1 METVEADCMQT
12 AVGDAIVDEEEVAV
26 AMAISNATEV
36 GREERGAMA
45 IGDALFE
52 QPAEAGATAMPIG
65 DSSEMPISGATVIQM
80 NSASE
85 MPFDGAT
92 MMPSS
97 GATPV
102 LIDGATAMPVDAGME
117 LPSNSATAMPITGA
131 TAMAADG
138 ATAMPVDGG
147 MELPSSSA
155 TATPITSATAM
166 PADGATAMPVDGG
179 MELPSNSATA
189 TPTTGA
195 TAMTAADATAMPVD
209 SGMELPSNSATETP
223 TTGATAMP
231 ADGATAMPVDG
242 GMELLSNSATA
253 TPTTG
258 AMARPADG
266 AMAMMFT
273 IAMDCEPSTPDVD
286 LCKVCGQ
293 HHLLDENHEYN
304 YKDEVDDE
312 LTCHICLQPL
322 ISPLDTPCGHTYCQE
337 CLTNF
342 LVESDFCPVDRVP
355 ILLQNC
361 RKSSV
366 LVNKLLDKLTV
377 LCPFKE
383 HCSETMPR
391 GELQGHL
398 LSRCKGASHYGLSA
412 ERKRRSQE
420 GECTDSTSELAL
432 ATLPGD
438 GPASSAMALLSDEH
452 GLVNP
457 AYEPGMEDNSQ
468 SGSTTSLTA
477 RSNSKKIRN
486 FDRSSVRS
494 RSFRRLNRA
503 FSVLRRTK
511 SGTAVVHDNTEERD
525 NLRNANVPQ
534 EVFALPQL
542 HHLIPD
548 GEVTTVK
555 ITRSDPCEP
564 LAISIVGGNET
575 PLVRILIQDIYREGV
590 IARDG
595 RLLPGDMILK
605 VNGIDI
611 TNVPHCYALAAL
623 KRPCMLLRLTVL
635 REQRHRYRAHHHHH
649 HHHVPQPGE
658 LLYPGSGGSVRDDSL
673 HVVLLKGAPD
683 EQLGI
688 KLVRRPDEHG
698 VFIFHLLEGGLAAR
712 DGRLR
717 IDDRVLAIN
726 GHDLRYG
733 APEHAALLIQASVER
748 VHFIVSRQTHVPAPD
763 ILQEAPWNMEGPP
776 PYSAVDAE
784 QSLEDSCQKPGCY
797 EKTVTLVKESNESLG
812 MTVAGGMNSRG
823 WDLPVYVTNI
833 DPNGV
838 VAREGSICKGDI
850 LLNVNGVEL
859 TGVTR
864 GEAVANLKNISSPV
878 VLRVLEMR
886 PPDMSSV
893 DCMSPAVS
901 SPSSPGDIKTPLP
914 SDDYAPIWVSWL
926 QLPRHLYSCKDIVL
940 RRSTSGSLG
949 FSIVGGQEEL
959 NCNQSFF
966 IRSIVEG
973 TPAYNDGRIRCGDIL
988 LEVNGKST
996 WGMTHTALVRLL
1008 KELRGR
1014 ITLTI
1019 VSWPGSLL

>member
-1 METVEADCMQT
+1 MAM
-12 AVGDAIVDEEEVAV
+12 AAGDAMVGEQEPVPAIATIDMMEAGKDE
-26 AMAISNATEV
+26 
-36 GREERGAMA
+36 
-45 IGDALFE
+45 GDAMGIAG
-52 QPAEAGATAMPIG
+52 AETGLSKGVGTMVMSTENSMEISTGDATAMPMG
-65 DSSEMPISGATVIQM
+65 GAAAMAEESVTAMSG
-80 NSASE
+80 
-85 MPFDGAT
+85 
-92 MMPSS
+92 
-97 GATPV
+97 
-102 LIDGATAMPVDAGME
+102 DGATAMLIDVALVMPMDGTVAMPMDNTTAIPMDASAAMSMGGAMAMPVDDAVAMSLDCAMTMPGGGAMAIPMDDA
-117 LPSNSATAMPITGA
+117 LAIDGAMAMPMDAATAMPV
-131 TAMAADG
+131 DG
-138 ATAMPVDGG
+138 ATAMPVDG
-147 MELPSSSA
+147 
-155 TATPITSATAM
+155 ATAM
-166 PADGATAMPVDGG
+166 PIDGAKAMWTGDTAVQ
-179 MELPSNSATA
+179 ATA
-189 TPTTGA
+189 P
-195 TAMTAADATAMPVD
+195 
-209 SGMELPSNSATETP
+209 L
-223 TTGATAMP
+223 
-231 ADGATAMPVDG
+231 
-242 GMELLSNSATA
+242 
-253 TPTTG
+253 
-258 AMARPADG
+258 
-266 AMAMMFT
+266 
-273 IAMDCEPSTPDVD
+273 VD
-286 LCKVCGQ
+286 LCKICG
-293 HHLLDENHEYN
+293 HRHLLDENHEYN

-312 LTCHICLQPL
+312 LLCHICLQPL
-322 ISPLDTPCGHTYCQE
+322 IRPLDTPCGHTYCQE
-337 CLTNF
+337 CLTSF
-342 LVESDFCPVDRVP
+342 LLESDFCPVDRVP
-355 ILLQNC
+355 LLLQKC
-361 RKSSV
+361 RKSSL
-366 LVNKLLDKLTV
+366 LVSKLLDKLIV
-377 LCPFKE
+377 SCPFSDL
-383 HCSETMPR
+383 CSDTMPR
-391 GELQGHL
+391 GELQAHL
-398 LSRCKGASHYGLSA
+398 QSRCKGASHYGLST

-420 GECTDSTSELAL
+420 GDCTDSTSELAV
-432 ATLPGD
+432 ATLSGD
-438 GPASSAMALLSDEH
+438 SAASSAVALLSDEP

-457 AYEPGMEDNSQ
+457 AYEPSMEDTSQ
-468 SGSTTSLTA
+468 SGSTSSLAA
-477 RSNSKKIRN
+477 RCNSKKIRN

-511 SGTAVVHDNTEERD
+511 SGTAVANDGSEERD
-525 NLRNANVPQ
+525 NFRNANIPQ

-555 ITRSDPCEP
+555 ITRADPCEP

-623 KRPCMLLRLTVL
+623 KQPCTLLRLTVL
-635 REQRHRYRAHHHHH
+635 REQRHRYRSHH
-649 HHHVPQPGE
+649 HHHVPGSGE
-658 LLYPGSGGSVRDDSL
+658 MYPGHGTTVRDDSL
-673 HVVLLKGAPD
+673 HVVLVKGAPD

-717 IDDRVLAIN
+717 VDDRVLAIN

-748 VHFIVSRQTHVPAPD
+748 VHFIVSRQTHIPAPD

-776 PYSAVDAE
+776 PYSAVDIE
-784 QSLEDSCQKPGCY
+784 HTLLDSCQKPACY
-797 EKTVTLVKESNESLG
+797 EKTVTLSKEPNESLG

-838 VAREGSICKGDI
+838 VAQEGSIRKGDI
-850 LLNVNGVEL
+850 LLNVNGVDL

-864 GEAVANLKNISSPV
+864 GEAVANLKNTSSPV

-886 PPDMSSV
+886 PPDVSSL
-893 DCMSPAVS
+893 DCMPPLH
-901 SPSSPGDIKTPLP
+901 SPSSLSPCSPSDIKTPLP
-914 SDDYAPIWVSWL
+914 SDDYSPLWVSWL
-926 QLPRHLYSCKDIVL
+926 QLPRHLYCCKDIVL

>member
-1 METVEADCMQT
+1 MTEAEDVGAM
-12 AVGDAIVDEEEVAV
+12 AMAAGDAMIDGEDAAATMATSDTMEVGKDEGGAMATIGAAIGLSEEAGTMVMPTATGGSMELSIPGATVMPVGEATTMPVDGAMAMPMDS
-26 AMAISNATEV
+26 AMAID
-36 GREERGAMA
+36 GAMA
-45 IGDALFE
+45 LPVDDATTI
-52 QPAEAGATAMPIG
+52 P
-65 DSSEMPISGATVIQM
+65 
-80 NSASE
+80 
-85 MPFDGAT
+85 
-92 MMPSS
+92 
-97 GATPV
+97 
-102 LIDGATAMPVDAGME
+102 IDGAMPMPVDGFMAMPVD
-117 LPSNSATAMPITGA
+117 SAIAIPV
-131 TAMAADG
+131 DD
-138 ATAMPVDGG
+138 ATAMPVDG
-147 MELPSSSA
+147 
-155 TATPITSATAM
+155 ATAM
-166 PADGATAMPVDGG
+166 PMDGATAMPMD
-179 MELPSNSATA
+179 
-189 TPTTGA
+189 
-195 TAMTAADATAMPVD
+195 DATAMPR
-209 SGMELPSNSATETP
+209 
-223 TTGATAMP
+223 
-231 ADGATAMPVDG
+231 DGATAMPMDG
-242 GMELLSNSATA
+242 ATA
-253 TPTTG
+253 LEPT
-258 AMARPADG
+258 AP
-266 AMAMMFT
+266 
-273 IAMDCEPSTPDVD
+273 PVD

-293 HHLLDENHEYN
+293 RHLLDENHEYN
-304 YKDEVDDE
+304 YKEEADDE
-312 LTCHICLQPL
+312 LLCHICLQPL
-322 ISPLDTPCGHTYCQE
+322 IRPLDTPCGHTYCQE
-337 CLTNF
+337 CLTSF
-342 LVESDFCPVDRVP
+342 LLESDFCPVDRVP
-355 ILLQNC
+355 LLLQTC
-361 RKSSV
+361 RKSSL
-366 LVNKLLDKLTV
+366 LVNKLLDKLIV
-377 LCPFKE
+377 ACPFSDF
-383 HCSETMPR
+383 CSDTMPR

-398 LSRCKGASHYGLSA
+398 QSRCKGASHYGLSA

-420 GECTDSTSELAL
+420 GDCTDSTSELAV
-432 ATLPGD
+432 ATLSGD
-438 GPASSAMALLSDEH
+438 GSGSSAVALLSDEP

-457 AYEPGMEDNSQ
+457 AYEPSMEDTSQ
-468 SGSTTSLTA
+468 SGSTTSLAA
-477 RSNSKKIRN
+477 RCNSKKIRN

-511 SGTAVVHDNTEERD
+511 SGTAVASDGTEERD
-525 NLRNANVPQ
+525 NLRNANIPQ
-534 EVFALPQL
+534 EVFALPQR

-555 ITRSDPCEP
+555 ITRADPCEP
-564 LAISIVGGNET
+564 LAISIVGGSET

-611 TNVPHCYALAAL
+611 TNVQHCYALAAL
-623 KRPCMLLRLTVL
+623 KQPCTLLRLTVL
-635 REQRHRYRAHHHHH
+635 REQRHRYRSHH
-649 HHHVPQPGE
+649 HHHVPGPGE
-658 LLYPGSGGSVRDDSL
+658 LYPGHGPTVRDDSL
-673 HVVLLKGAPD
+673 HVVLVKGAPD

-688 KLVRRPDEHG
+688 KLVRRPEEHG

-712 DGRLR
+712 DGRLHV
-717 IDDRVLAIN
+717 DDRVLAIN

-748 VHFIVSRQTHVPAPD
+748 VHFIVSRQTQVPPPD

-776 PYSAVDAE
+776 PYSPVDIE
-784 QSLEDSCQKPGCY
+784 HTLLDSCQKPACY
-797 EKTVTLVKESNESLG
+797 EKTVTLSKEPNESLG

-838 VAREGSICKGDI
+838 VAQEGSIRKGDI
-850 LLNVNGVEL
+850 LLNVNGVDL

-864 GEAVANLKNISSPV
+864 GEAVANLKNTSSPV

-886 PPDMSSV
+886 PPDVSSL
-893 DCMSPAVS
+893 DCMPPLHSPCS
-901 SPSSPGDIKTPLP
+901 LSPCSPSDVKMPLP
-914 SDDYAPIWVSWL
+914 SDDYSPLWVSWL